1 MARYVPSSS
10 RCKSDCESAVRCWY
24 LIGVTLVLVN
34 SPIQTQGIR
43 PGELLAIRPFRLLW
57 INSFLFILVQ
67 STQRFSFVWLALELG
82 AKSDISGFILF
93 VMGIPVLLISLPIG
107 VMSDHMNRRTLLMV
121 SQLGALAITT
131 VIALMVTTQNI
142 TIKWAIVG
150 SFIAGIFI
158 AIGSP
163 VRSAIVPSVVPRDK
177 LVGAIAVN
185 TIGNNLGLIIGP
197 ATAGPAIAIW
207 GIEGAFWIQALLNL
221 LGFFV
226 LINLE
231 LPASLNTVR
240 RRLREEIF
248 GGLTF
253 IRGHAEVRSFYVLL
267 SGSILFMM
275 APWIVLG
282 PQIAK
287 EQVGATGSQTTF
299 MFAML
304 GVGQFVTS
312 IAILRYNHKMVQK
325 GMWFIGGLC
334 WGSVVQIV
342 LGQSNSILMMSLLLF
357 AWGMGGGFYMNLSQT
372 LIQNNT
378 PPQVM
383 GRVMAVHSL
392 LMSGLAPFG
401 ALFVGIIARRID
413 SAPFTFSVT
422 GLLMLATSIYFLL
435 AKKNLRVMS

>member
-1 MARYVPSSS
+1 
-10 RCKSDCESAVRCWY
+10 
-24 LIGVTLVLVN
+24 
-34 SPIQTQGIR
+34 
-43 PGELLAIRPFRLLW
+43 
-57 INSFLFILVQ
+57 VQ
-67 STQRFSFVWLALELG
+67 STQRFAFVWLALELG
-82 AKSDISGFILF
+82 AKSDISGLILF

-107 VMSDHMNRRTLLMV
+107 VMSDHMNRRTLLMI
-121 SQLGALAITT
+121 SQIGALVVTT
-131 VIALMVTTQNI
+131 VIATMVTAQQM
-142 TIKWAIVG
+142 TINWAIIG

-163 VRSAIVPSVVPRDK
+163 VRSAIVPTVVPRDK

-185 TIGNNLGLIIGP
+185 TIGNNLGLMIGP
-197 ATAGPAIAIW
+197 AVAGPAIAIW

-221 LGFFV
+221 FGFFA
-226 LINLE
+226 LIKLQ
-231 LPASLNTVR
+231 LPASLNTNR

-253 IRGHAEVRSFYVLL
+253 IRGHAEVRAFYILL
-267 SGSILFMM
+267 CGSVLFMM

-287 EQVGATGSQTTF
+287 EQAGATGSQTTY

-304 GVGQFVTS
+304 GLGQFLTS
-312 IAILRYNHKMVQK
+312 IAILRYNHKMIQK
-325 GMWFIGGLC
+325 GMWFMCGLC
-334 WGSVVQIV
+334 WGGTMQIV
-342 LGQSNSILMMSLLLF
+342 LGQSSSILMMSVLLF

-392 LMSGLAPFG
+392 LMSGLAPLG
-401 ALFVGIIARRID
+401 ALIVGVIARRVH
-413 SAPFTFSVT
+413 SAPMTFSVT
-422 GLLMLATSIYFLL
+422 GLLMLMTAVYFLVV
-435 AKKNLRVMS
+435 KKNLRAMS

>member
-1 MARYVPSSS
+1 MPTR
-10 RCKSDCESAVRCWY
+10 
-24 LIGVTLVLVN
+24 
-34 SPIQTQGIR
+34 GIR
-43 PGELLAIRPFRLLW
+43 PSELMAIKPFRLLW

-67 STQRFSFVWLALELG
+67 STQRFAFVWLALELG
-82 AKSDISGFILF
+82 AKSDISGLILF
-93 VMGIPVLLISLPIG
+93 VMGIPVLLISLPVG

-131 VIALMVTTQNI
+131 VIAVMVTTKQM
-142 TIKWAIVG
+142 TINWAIIG

-163 VRSAIVPSVVPRDK
+163 VRSAIVPTVVPRDK

-185 TIGNNLGLIIGP
+185 TIGNNLGLMIGP
-197 ATAGPAIAIW
+197 AMAGPAIAIW

-221 LGFFV
+221 FGFFA
-226 LINLE
+226 LIKLQ
-231 LPASLNTVR
+231 LPASLNTHR

-253 IRGHAEVRSFYVLL
+253 IRGHAEVRAFYVLL
-267 SGSILFMM
+267 CGSILLMM

-282 PQIAK
+282 PQLAK
-287 EQVGATGSQTTF
+287 EQAGATGSQTTY

-312 IAILRYNHKMVQK
+312 IAILKYNHKMIQK
-325 GMWFIGGLC
+325 GMWFMCGLC
-334 WGSVVQIV
+334 WGGAVQIV
-342 LGQSNSILMMSLLLF
+342 LGQSSSILMMSVLLF

-383 GRVMAVHSL
+383 GRVMAGHSL
-392 LMSGLAPFG
+392 IMSGLAPLG
-401 ALFVGIIARRID
+401 ALVVGIIARNVD
-413 SAPFTFSVT
+413 SAPATFSVT
-422 GLLMLATSIYFLL
+422 GLLMLVMAIYFLVT
-435 AKKNLRVMS
+435 KKNLRTMS

>member
-1 MARYVPSSS
+1 
-10 RCKSDCESAVRCWY
+10 
-24 LIGVTLVLVN
+24 
-34 SPIQTQGIR
+34 
-43 PGELLAIRPFRLLW
+43 
-57 INSFLFILVQ
+57 
-67 STQRFSFVWLALELG
+67 
-82 AKSDISGFILF
+82 
-93 VMGIPVLLISLPIG
+93 
-107 VMSDHMNRRTLLMV
+107 
-121 SQLGALAITT
+121 
-131 VIALMVTTQNI
+131 
-142 TIKWAIVG
+142 
-150 SFIAGIFI
+150 
-158 AIGSP
+158 
-163 VRSAIVPSVVPRDK
+163 
-177 LVGAIAVN
+177 VGAIAVN

-221 LGFFV
+221 LGFFA

-287 EQVGATGSQTTF
+287 EQAGATGSQTTF

-342 LGQSNSILMMSLLLF
+342 LGQANSILMMSLLLF

-392 LMSGLAPFG
+392 LMSGLAPIG

-435 AKKNLRVMS
+435 AKKNLRAMS

>member
-1 MARYVPSSS
+1 MPTR
-10 RCKSDCESAVRCWY
+10 
-24 LIGVTLVLVN
+24 
-34 SPIQTQGIR
+34 GIR
-43 PGELLAIRPFRLLW
+43 PRELLAIRPFRLLW

-67 STQRFSFVWLALELG
+67 STQRFAFVWLALELG
-82 AKSDISGFILF
+82 AKSDISGLILF

-107 VMSDHMNRRTLLMV
+107 VMSDHMNRRTLLMI
-121 SQLGALAITT
+121 SQIGALVVTT
-131 VIALMVTTQNI
+131 VIATMVTAQQM
-142 TIKWAIVG
+142 TINWAIIG

-163 VRSAIVPSVVPRDK
+163 VRSAIVPTVVPRDK

-185 TIGNNLGLIIGP
+185 TIGNNLGLMIGP
-197 ATAGPAIAIW
+197 AVAGPAIAIW

-221 LGFFV
+221 FGFFA
-226 LINLE
+226 LIKLQ
-231 LPASLNTVR
+231 LPASLNTNR

-253 IRGHAEVRSFYVLL
+253 IRGHAEVRAFYILL
-267 SGSILFMM
+267 CGSVLFMM

-287 EQVGATGSQTTF
+287 EQAGATGSQTTY

-304 GVGQFVTS
+304 GLGQFLTS
-312 IAILRYNHKMVQK
+312 IAILRYNHKMIQK
-325 GMWFIGGLC
+325 GMWFMCGLC
-334 WGSVVQIV
+334 WGGTVQIV
-342 LGQSNSILMMSLLLF
+342 LGQSSSILMMSVMLF

-392 LMSGLAPFG
+392 LMSGLAPLG
-401 ALFVGIIARRID
+401 ALIVGVIARRVH
-413 SAPFTFSVT
+413 SAPMTFSVT
-422 GLLMLATSIYFLL
+422 GLLMLMTAVYFLVV
-435 AKKNLRVMS
+435 KKNLRAMS

>member
-1 MARYVPSSS
+1 M
-10 RCKSDCESAVRCWY
+10 
-24 LIGVTLVLVN
+24 
-34 SPIQTQGIR
+34 
-43 PGELLAIRPFRLLW
+43 
-57 INSFLFILVQ
+57 Q
-67 STQRFSFVWLALELG
+67 STQRFAFVWLALELG
-82 AKSDISGFILF
+82 AKSDISGLILF

-107 VMSDHMNRRTLLMV
+107 VMSDHMNRRTLLMI
-121 SQLGALAITT
+121 SQIGALVITT
-131 VIALMVTTQNI
+131 VIAVMVTAQQM
-142 TIKWAIVG
+142 TINWAIIG

-163 VRSAIVPSVVPRDK
+163 VRSAIVPTVVPRDK

-185 TIGNNLGLIIGP
+185 TIGNNLGLMIGP
-197 ATAGPAIAIW
+197 AVAGPAIAIW

-221 LGFFV
+221 FGFFA
-226 LINLE
+226 LIKLQ
-231 LPASLNTVR
+231 LPASLNTNR

-253 IRGHAEVRSFYVLL
+253 IRGHAEVRAFYILLCGSVLL
-267 SGSILFMM
+267 MM

-287 EQVGATGSQTTF
+287 EQAGATGSQTTY

-304 GVGQFVTS
+304 GLGQFLTS
-312 IAILRYNHKMVQK
+312 IAILRYNHKMIQK
-325 GMWFIGGLC
+325 GMWFMCGLC
-334 WGSVVQIV
+334 WGGTVQIV
-342 LGQSNSILMMSLLLF
+342 LGQSSSILMMSVMLF

-392 LMSGLAPFG
+392 LMSGLAPLG
-401 ALFVGIIARRID
+401 ALIVGVIARRVH
-413 SAPFTFSVT
+413 SAPMTFSVT
-422 GLLMLATSIYFLL
+422 GLLMLMTAVYFLVV
-435 AKKNLRVMS
+435 KKNLRAMS